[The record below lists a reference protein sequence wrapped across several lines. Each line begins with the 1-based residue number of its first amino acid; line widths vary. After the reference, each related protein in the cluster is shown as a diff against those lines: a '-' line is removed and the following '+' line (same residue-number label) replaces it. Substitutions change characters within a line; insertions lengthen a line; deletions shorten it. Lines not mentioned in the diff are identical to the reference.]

1 MSRIEVKTEGAGH
14 EQGPFAKAFFPKLID
29 YAGLFPPAC
38 LQPEEA
44 IRAFLEMQAS
54 GNQWILSRFVT
65 SAKVFLELS
74 EELLAPFRSEQP
86 LPLSLVVSQPRE
98 EVPQVLSRIES
109 SDGRIALEMI
119 ECRINPGQGIIN
131 SFQENYEFLINSPS
145 SRNLTAIFFELAP
158 CEKWKDGEQSK
169 EGEQWEEGMKE
180 LVRAIAVRNSS
191 AELVCGLKL
200 RCGGIEDALVPSPE
214 KIATT
219 LATVAAHSVPI
230 KFTAGLH
237 HPFRH
242 PPRPEEGNLTQP
254 VHGFFNV
261 YFAALVSFL
270 RNEAAEALIPIV
282 SEMEQTS
289 PVFEQDAVS
298 WMGYR
303 LTFAEIEEARRDSV
317 LSFGSCSFQ
326 EPVADAVALGWI
338 RDS

>member
-1 MSRIEVKTEGAGH
+1 MSRIEVKTEELGH

-44 IRAFLEMQAS
+44 IRTFLEMQAS

-74 EELLAPFRSEQP
+74 EELIAPFCSEQP

-109 SDGRIALEMI
+109 SDGRITLEMI

-145 SRNLTAIFFELAP
+145 SRNLTAIFFELAS
-158 CEKWKDGEQSK
+158 CEK
-169 EGEQWEEGMKE
+169 WEEGMKE
-180 LVRAIAVRNSS
+180 LVRAIAVRNRS

-254 VHGFFNV
+254 AHGFLNV

-270 RNEAAEALIPIV
+270 RNESAEALIPIV

-303 LTFAEIEEARRDSV
+303 LTFAEIEEARRDTV

-338 RDS
+338 RNS